1 MHLVVVGLNHRTA
14 PLEVREQFAFSR
26 SELPGA
32 LEALKAAAH
41 QGVVLSTCNR
51 MEVYTLA
58 ASAAQGRSQVEQLF
72 AQLGR
77 NLEEVSPHLYI
88 LEHLEAAR
96 HLFRVVC
103 GLDSLILGETEI
115 LGQARDA
122 YGTAVAQKA
131 ARGVISHVFHHAL
144 RVGKRARRE
153 TGISRNALS
162 VSAACVE
169 LARRALGDLQ
179 GKEVLVIGLGE
190 AGRLAARALDAA
202 GARSLTVTNRTY
214 QRAVELAAEL
224 GGTAVPFEELETL
237 LERADV
243 VVSTTEAPGYIL
255 TADTL
260 RRIMERRPGGPLF
273 LVDIAVPRDID
284 PDVADL
290 PGVVLRDIDD
300 LEAVSEGNR
309 RQREEEAQQVEAIV
323 EEEIQRFA
331 QWWDGR
337 QAVPTVAALREQA
350 EQIRLQELRKTLR
363 RLKNL
368 SEEEQQRLDSMTKA
382 IVKKLLH
389 PAIASLRNGATED
402 SVRTLRALFRLDQ
415 EVRP

>member
-32 LEALKAAAH
+32 LEALKAAAD

-58 ASAAQGRSQVEQLF
+58 SSAAQGRSQAEQLF

-77 NLEEVSPHLYI
+77 NLGEVSSHLYI

-122 YGTAVAQKA
+122 YGAAVAQRA

-179 GKEVLVIGLGE
+179 GKEVLVIGRGE
-190 AGRLAARALDAA
+190 AGRLAARALVSA
-202 GARSLTVTNRTY
+202 GAGSLTMTNRTY

-255 TADTL
+255 TEEAL
-260 RRIMERRPGGPLF
+260 RRIMERRSAPLF

-309 RQREEEAQQVEAIV
+309 RQREEEAQRVEAIV
-323 EEEIQRFA
+323 EEELQRFA
-331 QWWDGR
+331 QWWEGR

-350 EQIRLQELRKTLR
+350 ERIRLQELSKTMR
-363 RLKNL
+363 RLNHL
-368 SEEEQQRLDSMTKA
+368 SEEEQQRLDAMTKA

-389 PAIASLRNGATED
+389 PAISSLRSGATED

-415 EVRP
+415 EERR

>member
-26 SELPGA
+26 SELPWA
-32 LEALKAAAH
+32 LDALKTAAN

-58 ASAAQGRSQVEQLF
+58 SSAAQGRSQVEQFF

-77 NLEEVSPHLYI
+77 NLEEVSSHLYI

-122 YGTAVAQKA
+122 YGAAVAQRA

-169 LARRALGDLQ
+169 LARRALGDLR
-179 GKEVLVIGLGE
+179 GKDVLVIGLGE
-190 AGRLAARALDAA
+190 AGRLAARALTAA
-202 GARSLTVTNRTY
+202 GAGSLTMTNRTY

-224 GGTAVPFEELETL
+224 GGTAVPLEELESL
-237 LERADV
+237 LERSDV

-260 RRIMERRPGGPLF
+260 RRITERRSAPLF

-284 PDVADL
+284 PAVADL

-309 RQREEEAQQVEAIV
+309 RQREEEAQRVETIV
-323 EEEIQRFA
+323 DQEVQRFS

-350 EQIRLQELRKTLR
+350 ERIRLQELRKTLR
-363 RLKNL
+363 RLNHF
-368 SEEEQQRLDSMTKA
+368 SEEEQQRLDAMTKA

-402 SVRTLRALFRLDQ
+402 NVRTLRALFRLDQ
-415 EVRP
+415 EEQR